1 MTSPIADLGI
11 AIIGC
16 GNVGRK
22 RAATVVGARLVVC
35 ADTNIENALKL
46 AEWINEQ
53 DGEASSTSWDDA
65 VSDPEISVVIVSTT
79 HDALSPIACAALQE
93 GKHVLVEKPA
103 GCCIADIDAIELARR
118 EGQSVRVGFNHRYH
132 PAIRKA
138 ASMVQ
143 ADTLGEI
150 MMVRGRYGHGG
161 RLGYEKEWR
170 GDPARG
176 GGELLD
182 QGVHLIDLSGLF
194 LGRPFVDVAG
204 RAETLF
210 WDQRVDDN
218 AFIILRS
225 SSGQIAH
232 LHVSS
237 TEWKNTFSFEIYGT
251 AGKLHVEGLGGSYGI
266 ERLTYYAMA
275 PEMGPPETTIW
286 DFHQAD
292 ASWQLEMDEFVRD
305 IAYKQTPNVGLLEAK
320 AAMEVVEQIKQLS
333 LPPIASLARL
343 G

>member
-1 MTSPIADLGI
+1 MSSAIESLGF
-11 AIIGC
+11 AIVGC

-22 RAATVVGARLVVC
+22 RAATVVGARLVIC
-35 ADTNIENALKL
+35 ADTNPGNAHNL
-46 AEWINEQ
+46 AERLREQ
-53 DGEASSTSWDDA
+53 GVEASNTTWDDA
-65 VSDPEISVVIVSTT
+65 VSDPEIDVVVVSTT

-103 GCCIADIDAIELARR
+103 GCSSADIDAILLS
-118 EGQSVRVGFNHRYH
+118 QKDQYVRVGFNHRYH
-132 PAIRKA
+132 PAILRA
-138 ASMVQ
+138 ASMVR
-143 ADTLGEI
+143 ADALGEI

-182 QGVHLIDLSGLF
+182 QGVHLIDLAGLF
-194 LGRPFVDVAG
+194 LGHPFEEVTG

-210 WDQRVDDN
+210 WDQKVDDN
-218 AFIILRS
+218 AFMILRS
-225 SSGQIAH
+225 STGQIAH

-251 AGKLHVEGLGGSYGI
+251 AGKLHIEGLGGSYGV

-305 IAYKQTPNVGLLEAK
+305 IVYKQVPNVGLLEAK
-320 AAMEVVEQIKQLS
+320 AAMEVVEQIKALS
-333 LPPIASLARL
+333 TSPVAYLARL

>member
-1 MTSPIADLGI
+1 MDNINRLGF

-22 RAATVVGARLVVC
+22 RAATVIGAKLVVC
-35 ADTNIENALKL
+35 ADTNLENALKL

-53 DGEASSTSWDDA
+53 DGEASSTSWDAA
-65 VSDPEISVVIVSTT
+65 VSDPEVDVVIVSTT

-93 GKHVLVEKPA
+93 GKHVLIEKPA
-103 GCCIADIDAIELARR
+103 GCCVADIQAIELAQR
-118 EGQSVRVGFNHRYH
+118 EGKCVRVGFNHRYH
-132 PAIRKA
+132 PAIQKA
-138 ASMVQ
+138 ASMVL
-143 ADTLGEI
+143 AETIGEI

-170 GDPARG
+170 ADPARG

-182 QGVHLIDLSGLF
+182 QGVHLIDLAGFF
-194 LGRPFVDVAG
+194 LGHAFVDVTG
-204 RAETLF
+204 RARTLF
-210 WDQRVDDN
+210 WDQEVDDN
-218 AFIILRS
+218 AFMILQS
-225 SSGQIAH
+225 STGQIAH

-237 TEWKNTFSFEIYGT
+237 TEWRNTFSLEIYGT
-251 AGKLHVEGLGGSYGI
+251 AGKLHIDGLGGSYGV

-286 DFHQAD
+286 DFHGPD
-292 ASWQLEMDEFVRD
+292 KSWQLEMDEFVRD
-305 IAYKQTPNVGLLEAK
+305 VTYRQIPNVGLLEAK
-320 AAMEVVEQIKQLS
+320 AAMEVVEQLKSLS
-333 LPPIASLARL
+333 IASVAYLARL